1 MTGKESKRH
10 YVLIKNFNTFMYD
23 RTLHRGRKHFCYY
36 FLAFR
41 TLQKFEFH
49 IKDCFRINGK

>member
-1 MTGKESKRH
+1 
-10 YVLIKNFNTFMYD
+10 MYD